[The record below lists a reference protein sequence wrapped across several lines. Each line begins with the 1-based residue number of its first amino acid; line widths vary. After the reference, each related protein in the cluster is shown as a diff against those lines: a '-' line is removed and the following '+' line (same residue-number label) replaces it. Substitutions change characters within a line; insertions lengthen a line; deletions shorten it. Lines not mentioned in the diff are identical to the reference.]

1 MKRFKEKLAG
11 RVAASAAAAFFVFL
25 LLLVVLELSLPACLI
40 IGGLVYPVMLLVLK
54 PVKKIGKTEISFLE
68 DGDLLHQK
76 LKEAEEDYKRLC
88 RAVDGI
94 EEPKLREK
102 GRKLIRVAGNILQY
116 LTDNPKKIESAYRYI
131 DYYQETAANI
141 LEHYIKLQE
150 ADLETEGAAELARKT
165 GEGMTVMCH
174 GFEKQYEKLMQNEML
189 SMEVDLD
196 LLKQALISEGF
207 GEDEFGMKRGETE

>member
-102 GRKLIRVAGNILQY
+102 GRELIRVAGNILQY
-116 LTDNPKKIESAYRYI
+116 LTDNPKKIESLTDILTITRRRQPISWNIISSYRRRI
-131 DYYQETAANI
+131 W
-141 LEHYIKLQE
+141 KLKGRQNWR
-150 ADLETEGAAELARKT
+150 ARP
-165 GEGMTVMCH
+165 ER
-174 GFEKQYEKLMQNEML
+174 E
-189 SMEVDLD
+189 
-196 LLKQALISEGF
+196 
-207 GEDEFGMKRGETE
+207 